1 MVYTRPKPKPIPRV
15 TRAGARKA
23 AEEEARAAAQEEE
36 CEEESEEE
44 SDEEQ
49 SSVSI
54 SDLGEDD
61 EGSVDQDGMH
71 DVIYVGGRSTSPVY
85 VSSDDED
92 EIETVSSVQKEVE
105 IPEFSDC
112 KLHSSI
118 RCNFFSCFFLFLL
131 HDTNYFPLLCTVQEQ
146 LHRSSDVQETD
157 SVSMVEEVERFD
169 HFSCE
174 LHSSIHCNCFSSFF
188 LFLLHDTNYVPL
200 LCTVLETRI
209 CSSHVQEETH
219 GVSSVGEW
227 VKALEIESK
236 LHFSIRCRFFSFFFL
251 YPAQDT
257 NYDSLFCTV
266 QEQFPHEIPE
276 QQLSFAPVA
285 PQPQP
290 RREVTPEEEDMLHLP
305 VNFTGAKLRSREEV
319 EASLLDHGV
328 GWEFSSGS
336 DMIDAADDV
345 HSEGDELS
353 AIVAYHA
360 GLDGGSNMFESGMD
374 GDVGIGDDGMND
386 CADIVSDTGIDDGT
400 EVPGSIRSDGAA
412 SGLDL
417 HDYSFLLDAASE
429 VIPGYPHTA
438 EESSNQIF
446 GPTVVEGHGNAYV
459 DPFTFD
465 FSNMVAPFGHEESE
479 YPLYLSEVFSFRA
492 SIDPNIPSS
501 ETDTQPSNAYSW
513 TDFNEP
519 QALDTSGEHNSH
531 MSPPNIATTWAFS
544 SSLVDPALD
553 APPDDPV
560 AIETQSTELSQNTLA
575 DVTGDELQ
583 PARASTRRTTTPS
596 TRKTRARK
604 PRKPKATAASKQQR
618 VESVPEI
625 VGHEALS
632 PSHPDYTTF
641 TAIQTFLGQQEGGDS
656 TDVQMSGLSDNTF
669 SVVVPALPT
678 VVAGASSSSTTTA
691 TVNNKKRVR
700 TKTYVRAPRT
710 KAAKAHRHT
719 VLLTANEELDE
730 CLADAQRRAAIDP
743 CTIPPTDGPVEFRQG
758 PVIKDI
764 SGSRSEGT
772 ILVTWANKGDM
783 PVHIELAYLERVK
796 AISKN
801 PNGASGARKARVDG
815 TKLNIHNLPEL
826 PRWICSVC
834 DAEFPTHW
842 KEKLHFKTH
851 PEAHS
856 KCEHCGKNYSRQHT
870 LLRHL
875 NVSHP
880 HAIKFRCAC
889 LKVFSKGTALI
900 KHQKKCDI
908 HIASINSNHT
918 NSEVEQTGESS
929 ASQERTNND
938 EDVVMGN
945 TGENEG

>member
-54 SDLGEDD
+54 SDVGEDD

-105 IPEFSDC
+105 IPEFSD
-112 KLHSSI
+112 L
-118 RCNFFSCFFLFLL
+118 
-131 HDTNYFPLLCTVQEQ
+131 QEQ
-146 LHRSSDVQETD
+146 LHRSSDVQETE

-169 HFSCE
+169 HFS
-174 LHSSIHCNCFSSFF
+174 L
-188 LFLLHDTNYVPL
+188 
-200 LCTVLETRI
+200 LETRI

-227 VKALEIESK
+227 VKALEIE
-236 LHFSIRCRFFSFFFL
+236 I
-251 YPAQDT
+251 
-257 NYDSLFCTV
+257 

-360 GLDGGSNMFESGMD
+360 GLDGDFNMFESGMD

-400 EVPGSIRSDGAA
+400 EVPGSIRGDGAA

-465 FSNMVAPFGHEESE
+465 FSNMVAPFGHEE
-479 YPLYLSEVFSFRA
+479 
-492 SIDPNIPSS
+492 N
-501 ETDTQPSNAYSW
+501 TQPSNAYSW

-604 PRKPKATAASKQQR
+604 PRKPKAIAASKQQR

-758 PVIKDI
+758 PVIQDI

-801 PNGASGARKARVDG
+801 TNGASGARKARVDG
-815 TKLNIHNLPEL
+815 TMLNIHNLPEL

-842 KEKLHFKTH
+842 KKKLHSKTH

-889 LKVFSKGTALI
+889 LKVFSKGKALI

-945 TGENEG
+945 TGENEGQGMVDRGEDEEGWAENGSVYKGKQVYRY